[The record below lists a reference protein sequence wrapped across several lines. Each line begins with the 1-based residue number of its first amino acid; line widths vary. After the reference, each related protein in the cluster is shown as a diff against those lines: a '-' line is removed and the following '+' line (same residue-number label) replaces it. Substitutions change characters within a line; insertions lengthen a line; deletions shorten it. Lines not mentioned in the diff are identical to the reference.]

1 VETLVENLMLN
12 RLGPQKR
19 PCSIRDNENTNGNP
33 KETQLVSKL
42 LSYIHE
48 LHLRQRPKACAAFG
62 KSQISQDTS
71 ADKGSKNGNGE
82 PLPIL

>member
-19 PCSIRDNENTNGNP
+19 Q
-33 KETQLVSKL
+33 TQRVSKL
-42 LSYIHE
+42 LSYIDE
-48 LHLRQRPKACAAFG
+48 LHLRQRPKARAAFG
-62 KSQISQDTS
+62 KSQISQDKS